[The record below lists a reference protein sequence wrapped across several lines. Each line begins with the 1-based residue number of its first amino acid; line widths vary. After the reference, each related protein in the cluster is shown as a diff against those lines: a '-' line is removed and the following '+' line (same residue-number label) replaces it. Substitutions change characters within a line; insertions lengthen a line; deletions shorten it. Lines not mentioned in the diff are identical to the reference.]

1 MGDPVSGTDTGSTLS
16 MLTLTLMALGVAARQ
31 FKRAAA

>member
-1 MGDPVSGTDTGSTLS
+1 VGGVADTGSTLFL
-16 MLTLTLMALGVAARQ
+16 MTVTLMALGVAAWR